1 MSSKFLSNL
10 KNMLIA
16 QSLRQKFPHEPNEQ
30 QLALFKLLEDFV
42 ATDNADTAFLIKG
55 YAGTGKTTVISAFVN
70 VLRMYKKQV
79 VLLAPTGRAAKV
91 LTHYSGLQASTIH
104 RKIYRKR
111 TAGSPDLMFSLS
123 PNLHKDTF
131 FIVDEASMI
140 SDDKSDFS
148 GSSLLEDLITYVY
161 NDKGNKLIFIGDT
174 AQLPPVNSLESPAL
188 SADYLSGF
196 SLEMMGVELTDVVR
210 QAQKSGILFNATRIR
225 NQIRNEEASFP
236 SLITSGYKD
245 VYKMT
250 GDKII
255 EGLNYAYD
263 KYGVENCLVVCR
275 SNKNANMYNQHI
287 RNQILWREDE
297 LTGGDLVMIVKNNY
311 FWMPEDKGGFI
322 ANGDIAKI
330 TRVKNIHEMYGFR
343 FADVQLE
350 ILDSTEEGYQLECKV
365 LLDTLYAESPNLSYE
380 NQKIFFNEVMKDY
393 EHITNKRVRME
404 ELKINPYYNALQIK
418 FAYAVTCHKA
428 QGGQWPA
435 VFVDQGYLTPELLNT
450 ELLRWLYTAC
460 TRASKELFFVN
471 FIDDFFKKEKDA

>member
-1 MSSKFLSNL
+1 MS
-10 KNMLIA
+10 IA
-16 QSLRQKFPHEPNEQ
+16 QSISQKFPHEPNEQ

-42 ATDNADTAFLIKG
+42 TSQQPDIALLIKG
-55 YAGTGKTTVISAFVN
+55 YAGTGKTTIISAFVN
-70 VLRMYKKQV
+70 VLKMQKRQV
-79 VLLAPTGRAAKV
+79 ILLAPTGRAAKV
-91 LTHYSGLQASTIH
+91 IANYSGLQASTIH

-111 TAGSPDLMFSLS
+111 VAGTPDLMFTLA

-131 FIVDEASMI
+131 FVVDEASMI
-140 SDDKSDFS
+140 SDDKTDFS
-148 GSSLLEDLITYVY
+148 GSSLLEDLISYVY

-174 AQLPPVNSLESPAL
+174 AQLPPVNAVESPAL
-188 SADYLSGF
+188 SVAHLKAY
-196 SLEMMGVELTDVVR
+196 SLEVIYTELTDVVR

-225 NQIRNEEASFP
+225 NQIRKQESNFP
-236 SLITSGYKD
+236 SLITTGYKD

-263 KYGVENCLVVCR
+263 KYGLEHCLVVCR

-330 TRVKNIHEMYGFR
+330 TRVKNIHDMYGFR

-350 ILDSTEEGYQLECKV
+350 ILDSTDEGYQIEAKV
-365 LLDTLYAESPNLSYE
+365 LLDTLYTESPNLPYE
-380 NQKIFFNEVMKDY
+380 QQKLFFNEVMKDY
-393 EHITNKRVRME
+393 EHIANKRVRME
-404 ELKINPYYNALQIK
+404 ELKTNPYYNALQIK

-471 FIDDFFKKEKDA
+471 FIDDFFKTQPSS